1 MMKLFEL
8 RNNFHKM
15 SLPDFKNELA
25 KQKSL
30 DELDYKHFLISAF
43 KEKRSAFT
51 QYLLALFPYHS
62 SILHV
67 EVNNQPLFLEIC
79 ASGSVEEVE
88 TILTLNSDL
97 MSLSRKGEAL
107 FSAL

>member
-1 MMKLFEL
+1 MWEYNKVGSPLVSDLYCLNTMMKLFEL

-43 KEKRSAFT
+43 KEKRSAR
-51 QYLLALFPYHS
+51 LLISGVAPSLKELKRR
-62 SILHV
+62 IRD
-67 EVNNQPLFLEIC
+67 PLPL
-79 ASGSVEEVE
+79 
-88 TILTLNSDL
+88 
-97 MSLSRKGEAL
+97 
-107 FSAL
+107 